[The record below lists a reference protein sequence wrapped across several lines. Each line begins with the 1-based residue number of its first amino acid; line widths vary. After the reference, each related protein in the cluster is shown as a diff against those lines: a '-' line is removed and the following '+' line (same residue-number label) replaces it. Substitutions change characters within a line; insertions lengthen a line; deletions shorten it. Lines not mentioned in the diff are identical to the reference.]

1 MRKRYHEE
9 TWGKKNFVRLSEQTG
24 TGGTLNED
32 IKIHG
37 SVSSLLRSSF
47 FHRYLFSM
55 FFFFFCGD
63 RENNRQQPVARARTI
78 VFKEFFVVLIYVV

>member
-37 SVSSLLRSSF
+37 SVSSLLRSLF

-55 FFFFFCGD
+55 FFFCGD

>member
-55 FFFFFCGD
+55 FFFFAAIGKIIG
-63 RENNRQQPVARARTI
+63 NNRSPGREQ
-78 VFKEFFVVLIYVV
+78 

>member
-9 TWGKKNFVRLSEQTG
+9 TWGKKNFVRSSEQTG

-55 FFFFFCGD
+55 FFFCGD

>member
-55 FFFFFCGD
+55 FFFFFFAAIGKIIG
-63 RENNRQQPVARARTI
+63 NNRSPGREQ
-78 VFKEFFVVLIYVV
+78 

>member
-9 TWGKKNFVRLSEQTG
+9 TWGKKNFVRSSEQTG

-55 FFFFFCGD
+55 FFFFFFAAIGKIIG
-63 RENNRQQPVARARTI
+63 NNRSPGREQ
-78 VFKEFFVVLIYVV
+78 

>member
-24 TGGTLNED
+24 TGDTLNED

-55 FFFFFCGD
+55 FFFFFAAIGKIIG
-63 RENNRQQPVARARTI
+63 NNRSPGREQ
-78 VFKEFFVVLIYVV
+78 